1 MSLPALFSLIA
12 ASLLTLLP
20 LFLLLARNRARRRDA
35 RTVADAERPAS
46 EPDSAAGAPAGIQG
60 RRAREKPR
68 EWPKAHSERARSTVK
83 PVATAAPGATL
94 EARLSRLSPLQR
106 AVAYRE
112 ILGPPA
118 GLRDRGAGIDP

>member
-35 RTVADAERPAS
+35 RTVADGERPAS
-46 EPDSAAGAPAGIQG
+46 APDSAAGASAEIHG

-68 EWPKAHSERARSTVK
+68 EWPKARSERAGPTVK
-83 PVATAAPGATL
+83 PVAMAASGVSL
-94 EARLSRLSPLQR
+94 EARLSRLRPLQR
-106 AVAYRE
+106 AVVYRE

-118 GLRDRGAGIDP
+118 GLRDRGVDIDR